1 MKKVLLVILILYA
14 FVCINVVHS
23 ETLYVQDRY
32 GNTINVVKKNGQ
44 TYNEY
49 DRYGRLERTYKKN
62 GNITY
67 IYDRNG
73 RYVGSFK
80 KGMWL
85 EK

>member
-14 FVCINVVHS
+14 FVCTNVVHS
-23 ETLYVQDRY
+23 ETLYVRDRY

-44 TYNEY
+44 IYNEY

-73 RYVGSFK
+73 RCVGSFK
-80 KGMWL
+80 KETWS